1 MATVLRRPMFKIGGS
16 ADGTGIT
23 SGLRRYG
30 FANPS
35 IQGDYDIWGNK
46 ILEEGKG
53 GNVEEITSEGFTWDS
68 GDNGLNERVDAARE
82 AILNPE
88 KPKYGF
94 KELIA
99 DAYRTARDAPTGKDW
114 LMNAADLALERSDEA
129 KVKAEAKKLSDLE
142 LLEKMQTGKW
152 GRRDRAF
159 DEWSLE
165 KQMNQKEREL
175 GQSDERLTLEKLK
188 ADRDYEVSKLNAE
201 RPTNI
206 QEKRQA
212 QKEADQLLAEYGSI
226 EKLMDAGKFG
236 MWDHLMGLGND
247 YWKPQSA
254 LRFDI
259 FKMMV
264 GEKDI
269 VQGIETSK
277 WPQETEEERRAFN
290 KELERRVRMYYG
302 SLISRSNEA
311 LGGRP
316 GYNMGM
322 GPVMDQ
328 QTDMS
333 MTENIDTPQGDMS
346 MTENIDIDQMGQQMG
361 MPAQTMPSD
370 DPFVLLRSR
379 LPEEITD
386 DVVRLIAYNPDAFAD
401 FADIETQDD
410 VIAFNKKWGVELVIN
425 TDEMSGAIA

>member
-30 FANPS
+30 FAEPELVTEE
-35 IQGDYDIWGNK
+35 DYQ
-46 ILEEGKG
+46 
-53 GNVEEITSEGFTWDS
+53 VA
-68 GDNGLNERVDAARE
+68 VDKV
-82 AILNPE
+82 LNPD
-88 KPKYGF
+88 KPGYGW
-94 KELIA
+94 KELIS

-114 LMNAADLALERSDEA
+114 LMNAADLALERSDKAKADAKA
-129 KVKAEAKKLSDLE
+129 KVLSDVE
-142 LLEKMQTGKW
+142 LMGKI
-152 GRRDRAF
+152 RDKQFERKDRAF
-159 DEWSLE
+159 DEKVSLRGIDQTDAQIEQGNKRLGLDQLRLELEE
-165 KQMNQKEREL
+165 K
-175 GQSDERLTLEKLK
+175 
-188 ADRDYEVSKLNAE
+188 KLNKPSQIE
-201 RPTNI
+201 
-206 QEKRQA
+206 E
-212 QKEADQLLAEYGSI
+212 QKQVMNEI
-226 EKLMDAGKFG
+226 M
-236 MWDHLMGLGND
+236 
-247 YWKPQSA
+247 
-254 LRFDI
+254 
-259 FKMMV
+259 
-264 GEKDI
+264 
-269 VQGIETSK
+269 
-277 WPQETEEERRAFN
+277 
-290 KELERRVRMYYG
+290 
-302 SLISRSNEA
+302 SLISQAGSLDDLLTSGKFIDFDMKMSQVMDNWQPYTKLRRETETDVITLFEERLIPGTNMPQPYTPEDVKKEVEKRMRNYYSAYFQA
-311 LGGRP
+311 LVAPKGGNAMGGIPRNR
-316 GYNMGM
+316 YAMGM

-370 DPFVLLRSR
+370 DPFVLLRAR

>member
-30 FANPS
+30 FAEPELVTEE
-35 IQGDYDIWGNK
+35 DYQ
-46 ILEEGKG
+46 
-53 GNVEEITSEGFTWDS
+53 VA
-68 GDNGLNERVDAARE
+68 VDKV
-82 AILNPE
+82 LNPD
-88 KPKYGF
+88 KPGYGW
-94 KELIA
+94 KELIS

-114 LMNAADLALERSDEA
+114 LMNAADLALERSDKAKEDAKA
-129 KVKAEAKKLSDLE
+129 KVLSDVE
-142 LLEKMQTGKW
+142 LMGKI
-152 GRRDRAF
+152 RDKQFERKDRAF
-159 DEWSLE
+159 DEKVSLRGIDQTDAQIEQGNKRLGLDQLRLELEE
-165 KQMNQKEREL
+165 KKLNKPSQIEEQKQVMNEIMNLISEAGSLDDLLTSGKFIDFDMKMSQVMDNWQPYTKLRRETETDVITLFEERLIPGTNMPQPYTQKEV
-175 GQSDERLTLEKLK
+175 
-188 ADRDYEVSKLNAE
+188 AAEV
-201 RPTNI
+201 
-206 QEKRQA
+206 EKRMRNYYSAYFQA
-212 QKEADQLLAEYGSI
+212 LIAPKGNAMG
-226 EKLMDAGKFG
+226 G
-236 MWDHLMGLGND
+236 MPRNR
-247 YWKPQSA
+247 YA
-254 LRFDI
+254 
-259 FKMMV
+259 
-264 GEKDI
+264 
-269 VQGIETSK
+269 
-277 WPQETEEERRAFN
+277 
-290 KELERRVRMYYG
+290 
-302 SLISRSNEA
+302 
-311 LGGRP
+311 
-316 GYNMGM
+316 MGM

-370 DPFVLLRSR
+370 DPFVLLRAR

>member
-30 FANPS
+30 FAEPELVTEE
-35 IQGDYDIWGNK
+35 DYQ
-46 ILEEGKG
+46 
-53 GNVEEITSEGFTWDS
+53 VA
-68 GDNGLNERVDAARE
+68 VDKV
-82 AILNPE
+82 LNPD
-88 KPKYGF
+88 KPGYGW
-94 KELIA
+94 KELIS

-114 LMNAADLALERSDEA
+114 LMNAADLALERSDKAKEDAKA
-129 KVKAEAKKLSDLE
+129 KVLSDVE
-142 LLEKMQTGKW
+142 LMGKI
-152 GRRDRAF
+152 RDKQFERKDRAF
-159 DEWSLE
+159 DEKVSLRGIDQTDAQIEQGNKRLGLDQLRLELEE
-165 KQMNQKEREL
+165 KKLNKPSQIEEQKQVMNEIMKLISEAGSLDDLLTSGKFIDFDMKMSQVMDNWQPYTKLRRETETDVITLFEERLIPGTNMPQPYTQKEV
-175 GQSDERLTLEKLK
+175 
-188 ADRDYEVSKLNAE
+188 AAEV
-201 RPTNI
+201 
-206 QEKRQA
+206 EKRMRNYYSAYFQA
-212 QKEADQLLAEYGSI
+212 LIAPKGNAMG
-226 EKLMDAGKFG
+226 G
-236 MWDHLMGLGND
+236 MPRNR
-247 YWKPQSA
+247 YA
-254 LRFDI
+254 
-259 FKMMV
+259 
-264 GEKDI
+264 
-269 VQGIETSK
+269 
-277 WPQETEEERRAFN
+277 
-290 KELERRVRMYYG
+290 
-302 SLISRSNEA
+302 
-311 LGGRP
+311 
-316 GYNMGM
+316 MGM

-370 DPFVLLRSR
+370 DPFVLLRAR